1 MNNLSISSLLTMSA
15 HFQECF
21 NQVYLPWMAQ
31 YLVKRASIELNLH
44 NLYLI
49 FINYL
54 GELSLN
60 VLVLRETHSSI
71 NAILLSEAP
80 LNTTVRSSLNNLGH
94 WLGLQT
100 LAKDQCIS
108 TIELPVREFLVS
120 AAHRGYSV
128 LLPLISF
135 VAQLLKTNV
144 QRTPHSICGL

>member
-1 MNNLSISSLLTMSA
+1 
-15 HFQECF
+15 
-21 NQVYLPWMAQ
+21 MAQ
-31 YLVKRASIELNLH
+31 YLVKRASIEPNLH

-49 FINYL
+49 FIDCW

-60 VLVLRETHSSI
+60 VLVLRETYSSI

-80 LNTTVRSSLNNLGH
+80 LNTTVRSSLNKLDH

-120 AAHRGYSV
+120 AAHGGSLV

-135 VAQLLKTNV
+135 VSQLLKTSV
-144 QRTPHSICGL
+144 QSTIFSPFHLWIVDILLFGSF